1 VEEHSVDL
9 HQQRQDS
16 KAHVEA
22 GADGQAEA
30 GNNLVGGGGKTGYEY
45 HTQAGFQTHKPV
57 WS

>member
-57 WS
+57 